1 MTLVDQFIYPQDL
14 NYVKYTN
21 GHQTFTRNQQRRKQF
36 LMLIM
41 KSFYDMQTLYFRFS
55 HNMTIWWGII
65 KIILVMSYDFFS
77 NNYIQI
83 ER

>member
-1 MTLVDQFIYPQDL
+1 
-14 NYVKYTN
+14 
-21 GHQTFTRNQQRRKQF
+21 
-36 LMLIM
+36 
-41 KSFYDMQTLYFRFS
+41 MQTLYFRFS